1 VKGLVLE
8 LRLGADAPTLRRL
21 GAICRDSEQACAL
34 AVQAGAVADVVPLL
48 RPPPPPALEDAAAAG
63 ASLPLRG
70 EGSVVRAAVR
80 ARRRATLTTIGPPSM
95 TVHAQGPSA
104 DPLLRPR
111 TRSPARDHHGS
122 LRSVGESQSLLTGW
136 FLCPRQVDVLKE
148 LVKAAP
154 AACAQAGVR

>member
-80 ARRRATLTTIGPPSM
+80 ARRRATLTTISGRR
-95 TVHAQGPSA
+95 A
-104 DPLLRPR
+104 
-111 TRSPARDHHGS
+111 
-122 LRSVGESQSLLTGW
+122 
-136 FLCPRQVDVLKE
+136 
-148 LVKAAP
+148 
-154 AACAQAGVR
+154 

>member
-48 RPPPPPALEDAAAAG
+48 RPPPPPALEDAAAVAG

-80 ARRRATLTTIGPPSM
+80 ARRRATLTTISGRR
-95 TVHAQGPSA
+95 A
-104 DPLLRPR
+104 
-111 TRSPARDHHGS
+111 
-122 LRSVGESQSLLTGW
+122 
-136 FLCPRQVDVLKE
+136 
-148 LVKAAP
+148 
-154 AACAQAGVR
+154 